1 MKTYPETTDWLFSQ
15 FPAYQNLGAGA
26 YKPDLHNISKL
37 LTALGNPHESL
48 KFIHI
53 AGTNGKGSTSHII
66 SSILQAHGLKTGL
79 FTSPHL
85 VDFRERI
92 KINGEYISEN
102 EVVLWVHDILTKL
115 NLDYSPS
122 FFELSFAMAIDYF
135 AIQQCDVCVIETG
148 LGGRLDATNI
158 LQPLISVITNIG
170 LDHKQFLGNTRVEVA
185 REKAGIIKA
194 NTPVII
200 CEKDDE
206 TQSIFE
212 NKAKNAN
219 APLFWVEN
227 DTKIETD
234 LYGSFQQL
242 NANTA
247 VCAINHVAPLL
258 GFDLDQELTE
268 KGLKTVKTST
278 NFKGRMEVLSKQPL
292 TILDGAHNTE
302 GVRALLASIALTTNG
317 RLFLIYGA
325 SSDKDLDEITTL
337 FPAKSE
343 IYFTTFNHP
352 RSFSI
357 EELKQQTKDLK
368 QKTNYRSSPHEAL
381 EEIQQVAVKEDTIL
395 IFGSLFLVAEFF

>member
-1 MKTYPETTDWLFSQ
+1 MKSYAETTDWLFSQ

-37 LTALGNPHESL
+37 LSTLGNPQDSL

-102 EVVLWVHDILTKL
+102 EVVLWVNDVLPEL

-135 AIQQCDVCVIETG
+135 AKQECQICVIETG

-170 LDHKQFLGNTRVEVA
+170 LDHKQFLGNTRGEVA
-185 REKAGIIKA
+185 REKTGIIKA

-212 NKAKNAN
+212 NTAKNVN
-219 APLFWVEN
+219 APLLWVEN
-227 DTKIETD
+227 DTEIETD

-242 NANTA
+242 NVNTA
-247 VCAINHVAPLL
+247 VCTINHVAPLL
-258 GFDLDQELTE
+258 GFNLDQKLTE
-268 KGLKTVKTST
+268 KGLKSVKTST
-278 NFKGRMEVLSKQPL
+278 NFKGRMEVLSEQPL

-302 GVRALLASIALTTNG
+302 GVRALLSSIDFTSGGKLY
-317 RLFLIYGA
+317 LIYGA
-325 SSDKDLDEITTL
+325 SSDKDISEITTL
-337 FPAKSE
+337 FPEKAE
-343 IYFTTFNHP
+343 VLFTTFNHP
-352 RSFSI
+352 RSFTI
-357 EELKQQTKDLK
+357 EKLKEHTDELK
-368 QKTNYRSSPHEAL
+368 QKTSFHPSPHEAL
-381 EEIQQVAVKEDTIL
+381 KQAQQIANKEDTIL
-395 IFGSLFLVAEFF
+395 IFGSLFLVADFF